1 MELSAQIEEIN
12 GSPTLGITAKAN
24 KLKKAGNDI
33 ISLGAGEPDFETP
46 RHIKQAGCK
55 AIEAGIT
62 TYTDN
67 EGLKDLR
74 ETISAYLKREV
85 DIEYKSDNIIVSNG
99 AKHSLFNA
107 IQAIVD
113 KGDEVILPAP
123 YWVSY
128 PEQIK
133 FAGGRI
139 NAVETKESNN
149 FKLTAKD
156 FAVAI
161 NENTKALILNSPN
174 NPTGAVYQRDE
185 LIKIA
190 EIAVE
195 NDIIVIADDI
205 YGKIS
210 YEGDFVSIASLN
222 DEIKDQTIVIN
233 GVSKAYAMTGW
244 RIGYAAGPKEVVEAM
259 SRLQSH
265 STSNANSIAQMAAKE
280 ALAGSQEP
288 TLNMVEEFKQ
298 RRNLITEKINQ
309 IPGLKAKLPKG
320 AFYLFVNA
328 KGLIGEEIAGEKVSD
343 DQSLANLL
351 LEEAGVATVPGS
363 YFGKAGYLRLSYA
376 SSETQ
381 IEAALTRMAKLVKQ
395 G

>member
-1 MELSAQIEEIN
+1 MELSSQIEEIK
-12 GSPTLGITAKAN
+12 GSPTLAITAKAN
-24 KLKKAGNDI
+24 KLKKAGKDI
-33 ISLGAGEPDFETP
+33 IGLGAGEPDFETP
-46 RHIKQAGCK
+46 EHIKEAGCE
-55 AIEAGIT
+55 AIKAGIT

-74 ETISAYLKREV
+74 ETICDYLKREN
-85 DIEYKSDNIIVSNG
+85 DIEYKIENIIVSNG

-107 IQAIVD
+107 IQAVVGE
-113 KGDEVILPAP
+113 GDEVVLPAP

-133 FAGGRI
+133 FAGGKV

-156 FAVAI
+156 FSAAI
-161 NENTKALILNSPN
+161 NEDTKALILNSPN
-174 NPTGAVYQRDE
+174 NPTGAVYQREE
-185 LIKIA
+185 LVKIA

-195 NDIIVIADDI
+195 NDIIIISDDI

-210 YEGDFVSIASLN
+210 YEDDFVSIASLS
-222 DEIKDQTIVIN
+222 DRVKKQAIVIN

-244 RIGYAAGPKEVVEAM
+244 RIGYAAGPKEIVEAM
-259 SRLQSH
+259 GRLQSH

-280 ALAGSQEP
+280 ALAAYQEP
-288 TLNMVEEFKQ
+288 TLKMVEEFKQ

-320 AFYLFVNA
+320 AFYLFVNV
-328 KGLIGEEIAGEKVSD
+328 KGLLGEEIAGKMISD

-376 SSETQ
+376 SSEAQ
-381 IEAALTRMAKLVKQ
+381 IEAALTRIAKLIKEK
-395 G
+395 